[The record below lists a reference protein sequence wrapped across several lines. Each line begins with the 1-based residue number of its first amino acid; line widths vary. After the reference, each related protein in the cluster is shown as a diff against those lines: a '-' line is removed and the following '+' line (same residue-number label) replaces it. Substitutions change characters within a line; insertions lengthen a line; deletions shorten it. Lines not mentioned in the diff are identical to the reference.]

1 MTTEQKYIWLA
12 ILALGLGL
20 WLCRDQ
26 LVPKKPAQ
34 VLRSPKDAPVPKKP
48 TEVLRSPKAT
58 PERALALPVAHVNR
72 FYLAWDNSNTVP
84 VGFVVEYKTDL
95 LMPWF
100 PLGMVTNATRWP
112 LNSFRESTNR
122 TEYFRVGA
130 FLP

>member
-1 MTTEQKYIWLA
+1 MTTQQKYIWLA
-12 ILALGLGL
+12 ILALAVGL
-20 WLCRDQ
+20 WLCRGQ
-26 LVPKKPAQ
+26 PVPKKPAQ
-34 VLRSPKDAPVPKKP
+34 VLRSPK
-48 TEVLRSPKAT
+48 AT
-58 PERALALPVAHVNR
+58 PVRVLTWPVEHVNR

-84 VGFVVEYKTDL
+84 VGFVVEYRTDL

-100 PLGMVTNATRWP
+100 PLGTVTNATRWP

>member
-1 MTTEQKYIWLA
+1 MTTQQKYIWLA
-12 ILALGLGL
+12 LCALGIGILMSTG
-20 WLCRDQ
+20 Q
-26 LVPKKPAQ
+26 
-34 VLRSPKDAPVPKKP
+34 PVPKKP
-48 TEVLRSPKAT
+48 TTVLRSPKAT
-58 PERALALPVAHVNR
+58 PARVLVLPVTVPHVNR

-84 VGFVVEYKTDL
+84 VGFVVEYRTDL

-100 PLGMVTNATRWP
+100 PLGTVTNATRWP